1 MKKIYSYIL
10 GISVLVSSA
19 SCTKF
24 LDVNENPNQ
33 PADVQESLLL
43 PAIEYNLVHNVVG
56 GWASIDAAHFMQLIA
71 LNQAVPNVG
80 TYRLNPVDLND
91 PWYYTYTVCLQNLKL
106 MKEKAVANGNDV
118 YSGVADVLMAYT
130 LAYATDMWGNVPFSE
145 GLNGSGNFHPAYDTQ
160 EGIYNTVQAMLDQGI
175 VSLSAAAGS
184 KPGADDFFY
193 SGDTQKWIKAAYTL
207 KARYYMHLTKAPGH
221 TAAQQAELAL
231 GALERGMESNA
242 DDLSLVYDGTSGREN
257 RWFRNFLPGE
267 TIILSSKT
275 VDSLVNRVDP
285 RLSGLVARSALNNDY
300 NGRLIGTPGIGSLE
314 AYSIGG
320 DFYASAGS
328 ALCLINYREALLLK
342 AEANLILSNVAA
354 AQPFY
359 REAIEADMQHVGVS
373 NTAAIQTYITSRG
386 TLVANTALSMIMEEK
401 AVVNF
406 LSPEIFN
413 DWRRT
418 GYPALSP
425 VQNALSAIPRKMLYS
440 LNEVTNNPQPDHSG
454 DALTLRVWWD
464 QP

>member
-1 MKKIYSYIL
+1 MKKTVIYTWGACALLLAS
-10 GISVLVSSA
+10 

-43 PAIEYNLVHNVVG
+43 PAIEYNLVHNVVA

-106 MKEKAVANGNDV
+106 MKEKAAANGNDV

-130 LAYATDMWGNVPFSE
+130 LAYATDMWGNVPYSE
-145 GLNGSGNFHPAYDTQ
+145 GLSGSDNFHPVYDSQ
-160 EGIYNTVQAMLDQGI
+160 EELYAAIQLMLDQAI
-175 VSLSAAAGS
+175 SSLSAAAGS
-184 KPGADDFFY
+184 KPSADDFFY
-193 SGDTQKWIKAAYTL
+193 AGDSQKWIKAAYTL
-207 KARYYMHLTKAPGH
+207 KARYYMHLSKAPGH
-221 TAAQQAELAL
+221 TAAQQAQLAL
-231 GALERGMESNA
+231 TALESGMASNA
-242 DDLSLVYDGTSGREN
+242 DDLSLPYDGTSGREN

-267 TIILSSKT
+267 TIVLSSKT
-275 VDSLVNRVDP
+275 VDSLVNRNDP
-285 RLSGLVARSALNNDY
+285 RLSSLVSRSSLNNDY
-300 NGRLIGTPGIGSLE
+300 SGRLIGTPGIGALA

-320 DFYASAGS
+320 DFYAGENSP
-328 ALCLINYREALLLK
+328 LCLINYREALLLK
-342 AEANLILSNVAA
+342 AEAQLVLSGVSA

-359 REAIEADMQHVGVS
+359 RQAIEADMQHIGL
-373 NTAAIQTYITSRG
+373 TDATAIQGYLSRRG
-386 TLVANTALSMIMEEK
+386 TLPQTGALSAIMEEK
-401 AVVNF
+401 AVINF

-418 GYPALSP
+418 GFPALTK
-425 VQNALSAIPRKMLYS
+425 VQNAISDIPRKMLYP

-454 DALTLRVWWD
+454 DALTGRVWWD
-464 QP
+464 QQ